1 MRDGRERLELLV
13 TVTCRGN
20 PAGGN
25 PAGGNP
31 ALAATDS
38 GSGRDK
44 LVA

>member
-1 MRDGRERLELLV
+1 MRDGRERLELLL

-20 PAGGN
+20 PAGE
-25 PAGGNP
+25 NP

>member
-1 MRDGRERLELLV
+1 MRDGRGDVELLLR
-13 TVTCRGN
+13 VTCR
-20 PAGGN
+20 GN

-38 GSGRDK
+38 ARDK